1 MMGFLSIGKERRR
14 NRGIK
19 NGDIYR
25 SHWWRFQKCRRV
37 AYYKKQADSLSR
49 CYRHS
54 LNAASFLKESSP
66 EYELVSFELREAIK
80 QIDVILGATCA
91 DDIITKIFDDFCV
104 GK

>member
-1 MMGFLSIGKERRR
+1 MSLITKR
-14 NRGIK
+14 
-19 NGDIYR
+19 
-25 SHWWRFQKCRRV
+25 
-37 AYYKKQADSLSR
+37 QADSLSR